1 MSRPSPT
8 ETERYRYPIEISD
21 RDIDTSMHPVV
32 DTIGNRLAGFETVV
46 GAVSVPVRVVVV
58 RSGASTT
65 STAVF
70 GTCGTRED
78 AGKGSAEASGGPW
91 REHGRARWEESPP
104 WAIAV
109 VDRPAHR
116 HLCRSIDTFP
126 HSIEIFP
133 RGIDASR
140 DRSDPVGTPEG
151 GPPSSPFPRPR
162 RLFPS
167 NTHDSSSARGR
178 IPSGRGRGWLPTWPW
193 RPFRADRFV
202 HRRRVLRAS
211 RRRRRCWDPRAME
224 GQMPAP
230 WAHAALA
237 AVGTA
242 PLLVPVPASPNVV
255 LTAALAVYV
264 GAKRSVKPDP
274 PEESMSKQ
282 VRAGTGTR
290 TVPTMDRIQADG
302 RLGDGDDGNRTR
314 CVSR

>member
-1 MSRPSPT
+1 MGHRRRRPSRPSTPLPFHRYLPPFHRDLS
-8 ETERYRYPIEISD
+8 ERYRCLPRSIGPRWHSRGWAPLLSLPAPAEALSLQHPRFLVGEGSD
-21 RDIDTSMHPVV
+21 P
-32 DTIGNRLAGFETVV
+32 L
-46 GAVSVPVRVVVV
+46 
-58 RSGASTT
+58 
-65 STAVF
+65 
-70 GTCGTRED
+70 
-78 AGKGSAEASGGPW
+78 GKGG
-91 REHGRARWEESPP
+91 
-104 WAIAV
+104 
-109 VDRPAHR
+109 
-116 HLCRSIDTFP
+116 
-126 HSIEIFP
+126 
-133 RGIDASR
+133 
-140 DRSDPVGTPEG
+140 
-151 GPPSSPFPRPR
+151 
-162 RLFPS
+162 
-167 NTHDSSSARGR
+167 
-178 IPSGRGRGWLPTWPW
+178 GWLPTWPW